1 MKWPTYRTLAKRA
14 ESLGLNRLVRLV
26 GSWRGLLVLTYHRIG
41 DADQCE
47 FDRGVYSTDEASFAE
62 QMAFVRSHF
71 EVVSIDD
78 VVRRPAADWKKR
90 QAVLI
95 TFDDGYIDNYEIAFP
110 ILKRLEIPALFF
122 VTSGFIDQRS
132 ISWWDEIAWM
142 VRKQYAGASDE
153 EVDDAIVEIVENYY
167 EIPEAECEA
176 YLNRVGDDAQ
186 TGRYS
191 DASPVWMTWEML
203 REMAA
208 SGMSFGGHTVSHPI
222 LTRTRSGN
230 WEHELTE
237 GRRRLEEELSVDVQ
251 VFSYPV
257 GNPDC
262 FSADLKQQTARHYR
276 AAFSCYGGVNQGRGA
291 GNWDRFDLR
300 RWPVYGPMRQFH
312 MTTTWPQLLN

>member
-1 MKWPTYRTLAKRA
+1 MKWPTYRKLAKRA
-14 ESLGLNRLVRLV
+14 ESLGLNRLVRLI

-41 DADQCE
+41 DADRCE
-47 FDRGVYSTDEASFAE
+47 FDRGVYSTDETSFAE
-62 QMAFVRSHF
+62 QMEFVRRHF
-71 EVVSIDD
+71 EVVSIED
-78 VVRRPAADWKKR
+78 VVRRPSSDWKKR

-110 ILKRLEIPALFF
+110 ILKRWEIPAHFF

-132 ISWWDEIAWM
+132 IAWWDEIAWM
-142 VRKQYAGASDE
+142 MRQQYAGCSE
-153 EVDDAIVEIVENYY
+153 TEVDDAIVETVEKYY
-167 EIPEAECEA
+167 EVPEAECES
-176 YLNRVGDDAQ
+176 YLERVGDQAQ
-186 TGRYS
+186 TGRFQG
-191 DASPVWMTWEML
+191 ASPVWMNWDML

-222 LTRTRSGN
+222 LTRIRSGN

-237 GRRRLEEELSVDVQ
+237 GRRRLEEELGVDVQ

-262 FSADLKQQTARHYR
+262 FSGELKQLTAKHYR
-276 AAFSCYGGVNQGRGA
+276 AAFSCYGGVNLGKSA
-291 GNWDRFDLR
+291 GSWDRFDLR
-300 RWPVYGPMRQFH
+300 RWPVFGPMRQFR